1 MEKRIIVVED
11 EENVRETLDILLTN
25 AGFSVRSLATG
36 GQIFDTIDEFHP
48 DVILLDV
55 MLDDLDGRDICK
67 SIKENPPTTHIPVI
81 MLSGVP
87 DVYNAINDVGAN
99 DVVSKP
105 FDETTLLNRI
115 ERQLSNSGLQLNSNP
130 QL

>member
-1 MEKRIIVVED
+1 MVAYHKLRLVKD

-25 AGFSVRSLATG
+25 ARFTVQSFATG
-36 GQIFDTIDEFHP
+36 HHIFDTINEFNP
-48 DVILLDV
+48 DIILLDV

-67 SIKENPPTTHIPVI
+67 SIKENPITSHIPVI
-81 MLSGVP
+81 MLSGVE

-105 FDETTLLNRI
+105 FDETTLINRI
-115 ERQLSNSGLQLNSNP
+115 ERQLSNSNLAL
-130 QL
+130 

>member
-11 EENVRETLDILLTN
+11 EENVRETLDIILTN
-25 AGFSVRSLATG
+25 AGFTVKSFATG
-36 GQIFDTIDEFHP
+36 DRVIDTIQEFHP

-67 SIKENPPTTHIPVI
+67 SIKENPLTHNIPVI
-81 MLSGVP
+81 MLSGVD
-87 DVYNAINDVGAN
+87 DVYNAISDVGAN

-105 FDETTLLNRI
+105 FSEATLINRI
-115 ERQLSNSGLQLNSNP
+115 ERQLSNSNMQL
-130 QL
+130 